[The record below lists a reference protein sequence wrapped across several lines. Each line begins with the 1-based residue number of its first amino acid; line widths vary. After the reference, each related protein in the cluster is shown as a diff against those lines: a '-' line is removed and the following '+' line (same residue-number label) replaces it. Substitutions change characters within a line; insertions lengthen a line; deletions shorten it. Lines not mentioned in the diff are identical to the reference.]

1 MILEESIEH
10 VVEEENYFISM
21 TDMMVGLVF
30 IFIILLMYFALQFRD
45 VTEQLSGADKTRAQI
60 LRELERTLKSKGV
73 QVTIDTQNGVL
84 RLPDAIL
91 FDSGRADLKP
101 QGEVAIGHLAS
112 ALEDVL
118 PCYTDSPDPRSR
130 RPSACPSTPHRIE
143 SLYVEGH
150 TDDVP
155 LSGGI
160 QFKDNWDLSVARAT
174 NTYRAL
180 VRTSPDV
187 ALRCARRD
195 ANCEPVLSVSG
206 YGPQR
211 PVPDHA
217 GTLDERRQR
226 DRRIDL
232 RILMVTPDS
241 GEAAQAVAQRL
252 RRN

>member
-1 MILEESIEH
+1 MIGEETVEH
-10 VVEEENYFISM
+10 AVEEEYYFISM

-30 IFIILLMYFALQFRD
+30 IFIVLLMYFALQFRD
-45 VTEQLSGADKTRAQI
+45 VTEQLSGSDKTRAEI
-60 LRELERTLKSKGV
+60 LRQLEQTLKSKGV

-101 QGEVAIGHLAS
+101 AGEVAIAHLAE
-112 ALEDVL
+112 ALSDVT
-118 PCYTDSPDPRSR
+118 PCYTDMPAPAD
-130 RPSACPSTPHRIE
+130 RPARCSKTPHRIE

-155 LSGGI
+155 LNGRT
-160 QFKDNWDLSVARAT
+160 QFTDNWDLSVVRAT

-180 VRTSPDV
+180 VRLSPDL
-187 ALRCARRD
+187 ALRCARKPQG
-195 ANCEPVLSVSG
+195 CEPVLSVSG

-211 PVPDHA
+211 PVPGKA
-217 GTLDERRQR
+217 ESPEEQRRR

-232 RILMVTPDS
+232 RILMVAPDA
-241 GEAAQAVAQRL
+241 GETARAVGDRL
-252 RRN
+252 SRN